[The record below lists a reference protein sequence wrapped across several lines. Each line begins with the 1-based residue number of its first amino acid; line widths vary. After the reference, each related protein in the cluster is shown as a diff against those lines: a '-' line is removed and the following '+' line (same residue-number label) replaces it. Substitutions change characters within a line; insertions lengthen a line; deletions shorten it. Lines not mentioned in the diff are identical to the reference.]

1 MIRSVNIDKEFKLHT
16 YDIIAS
22 FSHMSQ
28 YRVHNRLTWLEDKHY
43 NLNVQIT
50 SLSVDISF
58 LPLSY
63 FKSLLLSKIN
73 KF

>member
-28 YRVHNRLTWLEDKHY
+28 YRVHNRLT
-43 NLNVQIT
+43 
-50 SLSVDISF
+50 
-58 LPLSY
+58 
-63 FKSLLLSKIN
+63 
-73 KF
+73 